1 MSPVL
6 ICTICSSLHKNNY
19 ATNSSKCWWSLAQA
33 MLSIF
38 KTQVTMVF
46 DVCIQWFFLF
56 TRSLGSTLS
65 VNVTEV
71 FSKYSMWPLIKYVFV
86 YKATVAPR
94 VFLGIPVH
102 VWTLCLRRTERTSP
116 WLRAL
121 SEKDFR
127 IWSIKAGLKFTSKTD
142 LRSFCR
148 PYSKKRKQ
156 LHRV

>member
-94 VFLGIPVH
+94 VFWVYRYMYGLCAWEELKGPHLGWGP
-102 VWTLCLRRTERTSP
+102 CQ
-116 WLRAL
+116 
-121 SEKDFR
+121 
-127 IWSIKAGLKFTSKTD
+127 
-142 LRSFCR
+142 
-148 PYSKKRKQ
+148 KKILEFGVSRQ
-156 LHRV
+156 A